1 MCKDRDF
8 ESLPKRKWT
17 ISFEKR
23 IEILKHKIVWK
34 IKFAH
39 FLVKDLKKSFSRF
52 KNGFSKKNKK
62 EVGKTFFCEKKL
74 HLSKKMDSMIC
85 WEPRFFFIF
94 RIERIWRKVQKPS
107 YFEKRVSMVLLKTM
121 IFIQFRLCLVHV
133 KYFPENKYFPE
144 MLFSGK
150 ENIFKCLVVLWKF
163 F

>member
-1 MCKDRDF
+1 MCKDGDF

-23 IEILKHKIVWK
+23 IDILKNKIVWK
-34 IKFAH
+34 TKFAH

-62 EVGKTFFCEKKL
+62 EVGKKFFLWEKA
-74 HLSKKMDSMIC
+74 SFFQKMDSMVC

-121 IFIQFRLCLVHV
+121 VFIQFR
-133 KYFPENKYFPE
+133 KKD
-144 MLFSGK
+144 ST
-150 ENIFKCLVVLWKF
+150 
-163 F
+163 